1 MRVHIDD
8 SGSVSARKKAEIA
21 HQKVL
26 VATSHHSSVNG
37 EEGRFAILF
46 SWQSSWSSILIL
58 DPDPH
63 WNILFSILLTLKIA
77 KIILAPPLTLN
88 AGSKW

>member
-26 VATSHHSSVNG
+26 VPTSHHSSVNG
-37 EEGRFAILF
+37 EEGRFAIF
-46 SWQSSWSSILIL
+46 SPDNHP
-58 DPDPH
+58 DPDPR
-63 WNILFSILLTLKIA
+63 T
-77 KIILAPPLTLN
+77 
-88 AGSKW
+88 

>member
-37 EEGRFAILF
+37 EEGDLQFC
-46 SWQSSWSSILIL
+46 SPDNHP
-58 DPDPH
+58 DPDPP
-63 WNILFSILLTLKIA
+63 S
-77 KIILAPPLTLN
+77 
-88 AGSKW
+88 